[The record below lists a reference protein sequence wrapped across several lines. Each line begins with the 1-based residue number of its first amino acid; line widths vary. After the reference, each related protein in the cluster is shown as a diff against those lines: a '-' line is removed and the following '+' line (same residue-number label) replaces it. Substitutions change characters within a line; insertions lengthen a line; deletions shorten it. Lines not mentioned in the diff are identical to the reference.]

1 MGRRQFGKRSPSYKE
16 MISRLIDSNEKLAC
30 SLQGHVMTDITK
42 QLRAVV
48 KRRRKWFS
56 KVEDLVPAKS
66 MDEMISLCLQAAEEI
81 DRMREREHE
90 LVTRLQVRHARL
102 MEVADWMRDGGK
114 RPDSLLVD
122 SDDNA

>member
-1 MGRRQFGKRSPSYKE
+1 MPD
-16 MISRLIDSNEKLAC
+16 L
-30 SLQGHVMTDITK
+30 TK

-48 KRRRKWFS
+48 KRRRRWFS

-81 DRMREREHE
+81 DRLKAREHE

-102 MEVADWMRDGGK
+102 VEVAEWMRDGGP
-114 RPDSLLVD
+114 RPDSVIVARGPLEIK
-122 SDDNA
+122 